1 MQPKFTMKKYN
12 NVAQVL
18 FSGLTVSLFVLITS
32 CKANE
37 IHPLVNIPNEFV
49 NQQINIRVAGY
60 SNTYKNTDPV
70 SLELKYNSNDVIVF
84 PNNYNLKIF
93 ELSNGNWVEIQ
104 EKPTERLPQDDIVL
118 APNKTLPAVHVV
130 VLFPNIVDMNKT
142 HKLRIYVIGE
152 MQTDDGNQN
161 VAAYTDI
168 TLGP

>member
-1 MQPKFTMKKYN
+1 MKKYN

-60 SNTYKNTDPV
+60 STTYKNTDPI